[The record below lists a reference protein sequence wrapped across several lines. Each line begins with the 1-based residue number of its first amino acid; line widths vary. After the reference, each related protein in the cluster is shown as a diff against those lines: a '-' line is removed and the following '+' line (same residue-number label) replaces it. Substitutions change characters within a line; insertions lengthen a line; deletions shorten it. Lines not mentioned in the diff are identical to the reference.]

1 MDKLK
6 GKSAIV
12 TGATSGMG
20 RAAAVLFA
28 QEGASVVASGRDE
41 ERGAALVQ
49 EIRSAGGRAVFVA
62 GDVSLLETNESLVA
76 TSVREHGGVD
86 VVMANAGMLGLGS
99 VTDLPVETWRQTLAV
114 NLDSVFYLLRS
125 ALPVM
130 RDHGGGSI
138 VVNGSIALWLSV
150 YGSLPAWGLYTGG
163 IAYGLMGLLFAAE
176 YTVRRKR
183 FG

>member
-76 TSVREHGGVD
+76 R
-86 VVMANAGMLGLGS
+86 AALF
-99 VTDLPVETWRQTLAV
+99 LASS
-114 NLDSVFYLLRS
+114 DSDWMTGT
-125 ALPVM
+125 ALTI
-130 RDHGGGSI
+130 D
-138 VVNGSIALWLSV
+138 
-150 YGSLPAWGLYTGG
+150 GG
-163 IAYGLMGLLFAAE
+163 IMTG
-176 YTVRRKR
+176 V
-183 FG
+183 

>member
-28 QEGASVVASGRDE
+28 QEGASVVARDE

-76 TSVREHGGVD
+76 H
-86 VVMANAGMLGLGS
+86 AALF
-99 VTDLPVETWRQTLAV
+99 LASS
-114 NLDSVFYLLRS
+114 DSDWMTGT
-125 ALPVM
+125 ALTI
-130 RDHGGGSI
+130 D
-138 VVNGSIALWLSV
+138 
-150 YGSLPAWGLYTGG
+150 GG
-163 IAYGLMGLLFAAE
+163 IMTG
-176 YTVRRKR
+176 V
-183 FG
+183 